1 MSSYLGLGLDLTST
15 FSIMVL
21 YAFFS
26 MNMLGLINDSLVH
39 RMRFGV
45 LMWVFEA
52 ELDLKTLEFLLLFA
66 SSATTTASTM

>member
-1 MSSYLGLGLDLTST
+1 
-15 FSIMVL
+15 
-21 YAFFS
+21 
-26 MNMLGLINDSLVH
+26 MLGLINDSLVH